1 FPAMTFPRPLTLTG
15 SAKFDGGEH
24 SLRVNSDVVVDDRLS
39 GRSHLVA
46 TGTMGL
52 AHGVFTARDLHTR
65 MLPMQT
71 GLMKA
76 IAPKFVHNGTSSGTA
91 TLNGSSAAIMTAV
104 GDVTHVDRGALSR
117 ATGRFAFRPRGLMW
131 VDMDAQMHP
140 LSLVTLGRISAPTLG
155 LRGNASGALRMTG
168 SINSMSINSQMTIA
182 GGGGFVD
189 VRGTMDLASR
199 VTGY

>member
-1 FPAMTFPRPLTLTG
+1 VAG
-15 SAKFDGGEH
+15 AVWVDG
-24 SLRVNSDVVVDDRLS
+24 RLS
-39 GRSHLVA
+39 GRSQLVA
-46 TGTMGL
+46 IGVMGM
-52 AHGVFTARDLHTR
+52 AGGVFTARDLHTR
-65 MLPMQT
+65 MLPLQT

-76 IAPKFVHNGTSSGTA
+76 IAPKLFLNGTLSGTA

-117 ATGRFAFRPRGLMW
+117 GTGRFAFRPRGLLW
-131 VDMDAQMHP
+131 VDMNARMHP
-140 LSLVTLGRISAPTLG
+140 LSLVTFGRISAPTLG

-199 VTGY
+199 VTGYNLEFNTRDLNVQTVVAK